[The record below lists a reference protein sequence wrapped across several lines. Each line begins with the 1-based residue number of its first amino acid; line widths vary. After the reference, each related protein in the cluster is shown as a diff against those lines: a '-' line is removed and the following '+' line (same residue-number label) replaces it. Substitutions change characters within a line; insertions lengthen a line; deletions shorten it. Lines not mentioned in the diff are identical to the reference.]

1 MPTVAITGAAG
12 AIGAVTAQV
21 FADAGWTLG
30 LIDYDAEAI
39 TALREAHPDA
49 YVAQADLTNI
59 DAARGAF
66 DGMAEQHAAPDAVL
80 AIAGGFA
87 MQAATEAT
95 DADYARMMDINMR
108 TLFNTARAA
117 LPHLQTHAE
126 GFLLGVS
133 APAAENGAAN
143 TGLYAASKAAVAAY
157 LKSLHAELHADGVRV
172 STLYPM
178 GVVDTPANREAMP
191 ESDPAT
197 WIAPQELAETMLHAA
212 TRSARGHIQA
222 LKVYAAT

>member
-12 AIGAVTAQV
+12 AIGSTTARV
-21 FADAGWTLG
+21 FSNAGWRLG
-30 LIDYDAEAI
+30 LFDYDADAI
-39 TALREAHPDA
+39 SDLHATYPDA
-49 YVAQADLTNI
+49 YVAQADLTDI
-59 DAARGAF
+59 DAAREAF
-66 DGMAEQHAAPDAVL
+66 DTMAAQHEAPHAVL
-80 AIAGGFA
+80 SIAGGFA

-95 DADYARMMDINMR
+95 DADYTHMMDINMR
-108 TLFNTARAA
+108 TLFNTTRAA
-117 LPHLQTHAE
+117 LPHLQTHKE
-126 GFLLGVS
+126 SFLLGVS
-133 APAAENGAAN
+133 APAAEDGAAN

-157 LKSLHAELHADGVRV
+157 LKSLHAELHSEGVRV

-191 ESDPAT
+191 DSDPAT

>member
-12 AIGAVTAQV
+12 AIGSVTARV
-21 FADAGWTLG
+21 FADAGWRLG
-30 LIDYDAEAI
+30 LFDYDADAVED
-39 TALREAHPDA
+39 LRAAYPDA

-59 DAARGAF
+59 DAARTAF
-66 DGMAEQHAAPDAVL
+66 DGMANQHEAPHAVL

-95 DADYARMMDINMR
+95 DADYAHMMDLNMR

-117 LPHLQTHAE
+117 LPHMQSHSE
-126 GFLLGVS
+126 SFLLGVS
-133 APAAENGAAN
+133 APAAEEGAAR

-157 LKSLHAELHADGVRV
+157 LKSLHAELHSTGVRV

-191 ESDPAT
+191 EGDPST
-197 WIAPQELAETMLHAA
+197 WVAPHELAETMLHAA
-212 TRSARGHIQA
+212 TRTARGHIQA